1 MFVSGRE
8 QKGNTKETRFNL
20 HPTRKPHTTDHS
32 SGTEIEITLP
42 AGATPEELKR
52 AVVRKGGGNAP
63 FRIIRQSLD
72 ARRKPDVRWNY
83 RIALGS
89 SPDPPEP
96 ERVLPVTRTRRAG
109 RAVVVGSG
117 PAGFFAADILNR
129 AGWTVTI
136 LEQGPPVDERR
147 RDIAAFEKGGPLVP
161 HSNYAFGEGGAGTF
175 SDGKLT
181 SRTKQIS
188 REREYVTARYVQY
201 GAPAEIQ
208 WLAHPHIGSDNLY
221 HMMIAA
227 RRDLQA
233 RGVDVRFHTG
243 ARDLLMRDGRCVGVT
258 SDDDEFPAERTIL
271 APGHSAM
278 PLLRTLA
285 GRGATL
291 ETKGFALG
299 VRVEHPRELIN
310 TAQWGRP
317 EIPGLKAAEYRLTAK
332 TSSGRGVYS
341 FCMCPG
347 GQVIPAAWR
356 PGLNMVNGVSNYR
369 RDGAWSNAAVVA
381 ALQPEEIFPEAR
393 SALDVLA
400 HLEELEAR
408 ASDLL
413 GPDRV
418 PATRPNL
425 LAGGHVPGTL
435 PRSSHPF
442 EPVPTDY
449 RLLYPEWLVA
459 ALAEGLADFSRKLR
473 GFETG
478 LVLGMETTTSAA
490 VRVVREPSGEVAA
503 LPGVWIAGEGSGA
516 AGGIMSSAVDGI
528 HAALAAAG
536 A

>member
-1 MFVSGRE
+1 MKRPKSA
-8 QKGNTKETRFNL
+8 
-20 HPTRKPHTTDHS
+20 DA
-32 SGTEIEITLP
+32 EIEISVP
-42 AGATPEELKR
+42 AGASPEELQR
-52 AVVRKGGGNAP
+52 AVARKGGRNAP
-63 FRIIRQSLD
+63 FRILRQSLD
-72 ARRKPDVRWNY
+72 ARRKPDIRWNY
-83 RIALGS
+83 RIALGLA
-89 SPDPPEP
+89 PDPPEP
-96 ERVLPVTRTRRAG
+96 ERVLPVTRSRDAG

-129 AGWTVTI
+129 AGWTVTL
-136 LEQGPPVDERR
+136 LEQGPPVEERR
-147 RDIAAFEKGGPLVP
+147 REIADFESGGPLVP
-161 HSNYAFGEGGAGTF
+161 HANYAFGEGGAGTF

-181 SRTKQIS
+181 SRTRQIS

-201 GAPAEIQ
+201 GAPREIQ

-227 RRDLQA
+227 RRDLAA
-233 RGVDVRFHTG
+233 RGVEIRFHTE

-258 SDDDEFPAERTIL
+258 SDDGEFPAERTIL

-285 GRGATL
+285 GHGAVL

-310 TAQWGRP
+310 AAQWGRP

-332 TSSGRGVYS
+332 SSTGRGVYS

-408 ASDLL
+408 AADVM
-413 GPDRV
+413 GTHRV
-418 PATRPNL
+418 PATRPGL
-425 LAGGHVPGTL
+425 LAEGGLPATL
-435 PRSSHPF
+435 PPSSHPF
-442 EPVPTDY
+442 EAVPTDY
-449 RLLYPEWLVA
+449 RLLYPAWLLQ
-459 ALAEGLADFSRKLR
+459 ALSEGLSDFARKLR
-473 GFETG
+473 GYETG
-478 LVLGMETTTSAA
+478 LILGMETTTSAA

-503 LPGVWIAGEGSGA
+503 IPGVWIAGEGSGA

-536 A
+536 AT